1 MTRRGLLS
9 FFTRAAAVAVVV
21 DPEQLLWV
29 PGKKLISIPSPGL
42 ALEEPFVVSASDS
55 LQLMIEKVRPKL
67 EELFRDYNRTTELL
81 RLGVPISVD
90 GHNFKIPILRR

>member
-67 EELFRDYNRTTELL
+67 EELFLGITTEPLSYCGSEFL
-81 RLGVPISVD
+81 YP
-90 GHNFKIPILRR
+90 